1 MKKIARRFH
10 TIALALVL
18 DRRGMSA
25 SDPATYIA
33 AAAALVAGGIM
44 ATSTLNQTAAN
55 SNAVQNSSTS
65 LGGKLAGMVGG
76 NAPAAPSSTSGI

>member
-1 MKKIARRFH
+1 MNKIARKVRR
-10 TIALALVL
+10 IVLALSL

-33 AAAALVAGGIM
+33 AAAALVAGGIA

-55 SNAVQNSSTS
+55 SNAVQSSSTA
-65 LGGKLAGMVGG
+65 LGGKLANMVGG
-76 NAPAAPSSTSGI
+76 TAAPVASSSSGI